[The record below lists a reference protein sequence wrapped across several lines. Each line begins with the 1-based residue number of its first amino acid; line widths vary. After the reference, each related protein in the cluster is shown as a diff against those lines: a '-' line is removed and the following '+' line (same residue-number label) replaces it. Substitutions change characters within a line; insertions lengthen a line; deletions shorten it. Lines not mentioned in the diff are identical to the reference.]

1 MSDNNN
7 VLLAAA
13 LVGGFFLMN
22 RRQATPA
29 YYPQQQPGY
38 GAPASMPGN
47 VGNGWQQLAQ
57 GAVAGF
63 LSSLAYG
70 PANNTSQTNFPNYAD
85 PVDAVRG
92 NIVQERVQE
101 WMF

>member
-13 LVGGFFLMN
+13 LVGGFLLLN
-22 RRQATPA
+22 RRQAQPA
-29 YYPQQQPGY
+29 YYPQQPQY
-38 GAPASMPGN
+38 GGPSSMPGN

-70 PANNTSQTNFPNYAD
+70 PSNNTSQTNFPNYAD

-92 NIVQERVQE
+92 NIVQERVEE